1 MSETGMYSPRE
12 HVQHRHNHSVLLL
25 DGRQGGPEEFVCDV
39 CGRED
44 QPYSRGVYHC
54 AVCKDWDACVA
65 CAGEATYAPVEPVPA
80 MVRWAA
86 SFRPSL
92 ELKILHKQISGLC
105 KLIVVWGRAGR
116 EGGGRRVAR
125 AGAKRKGRSKK
136 RRRR

>member
-1 MSETGMYSPRE
+1 M
-12 HVQHRHNHSVLLL
+12 
-25 DGRQGGPEEFVCDV
+25 CDI

-92 ELKILHKQISGLC
+92 ELKILHKQISGPLC

-116 EGGGRRVAR
+116 EGEGRRVAR
-125 AGAKRKGRSKK
+125 AGGKRKGRSKK